1 MHLSTLPFNQRYL
14 YYIQRGIDT
23 EHVAPLEDS
32 WLQHVMTLLD
42 AKLRVIVYNNCMYD
56 I

>member
-1 MHLSTLPFNQRYL
+1 MHLSTLTFDQRYL

-42 AKLRVIVYNNCMYD
+42 AKLRVRVCNNCMSD